1 MEVLGLCSL
10 CSKPARYSCS
20 LCGRPV
26 CLEHFDRYAHLCYHC
41 SPDKKDERRHRKL
54 PDRRLL
60 G

>member
-1 MEVLGLCSL
+1 L

-41 SPDKKDERRHRKL
+41 SPDKKDERRHREL